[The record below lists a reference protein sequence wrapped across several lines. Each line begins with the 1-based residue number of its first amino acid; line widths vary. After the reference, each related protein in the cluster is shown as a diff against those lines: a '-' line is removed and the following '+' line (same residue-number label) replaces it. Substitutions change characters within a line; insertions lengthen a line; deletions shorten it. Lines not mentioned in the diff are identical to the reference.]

1 MRIKHLSVFFTLFL
15 CVVSFSSCN
24 KDATSGKP
32 DAGKTDSGKS
42 GSFTL
47 KPGVI
52 YFDENNTTYISVKD
66 EDSFVLSPDTPAAF
80 SPAVGDIVLAAV
92 GQSAPYGF
100 MGKVLSVNNGTE
112 GKEYKTEMVALEE
125 VFEELYIDDSIDV
138 ADQMDYLV
146 DEEGN
151 PVECRDVDS
160 SIWEELGYTDE
171 EETKA
176 SFVAEQSQIKSIPLS
191 YPYLS
196 GELLLATNLKVL
208 IDISKGKVNNYDIS
222 LKTTVTID
230 GNLNIEGSHSLVDI
244 PSKTLRMPGVITVGP
259 IVLRPALV
267 YGLGVS
273 VDGSVKMNGPLS
285 VGLLSATTSMKNF
298 ETPKT
303 VFDNSHPFKTS
314 ATYLDCDGGFTI
326 EGRVGFQ
333 FGVFSQKVLAFGV
346 DMEPEISVELSGK
359 MDMADKRIM
368 AKDIVATLSGSFGSL
383 GAYIY
388 SALFS
393 KHRGD
398 KLRVAIQTPE
408 FSYEIPLF
416 NKGENHSCVKKVG
429 NWGISGSFKD
439 KSAVMEVDEAG
450 YALFKIGKEDP
461 IEIYSVPAGSGAT
474 KADIGSADFSI
485 PDNPFDYYVRTLN
498 TVVDSGKEYSFY
510 GPIVGPLISS
520 LNMDMPYFER
530 SMSFSF
536 QYDDYGRCT
545 RVVTW
550 VTRTD
555 NGEYY
560 YTINYAYKGE
570 TIEAIWSDGG
580 FEEIIVDSKGQLVS
594 YVGTNHEGDYRNRQF
609 TYING
614 NVIVSIKDEAYEGK
628 RSLFYSNGDLK
639 EQVFK
644 YKIYYNQQ
652 ESQYSTSYSY
662 TDYPNNYSI
671 DLTYLLD
678 DMGPAYTLPPFLAFP
693 GISNHH
699 LLKSPLPSW
708 LGDPDSD
715 ISYDFD
721 EDGRMIRLS
730 SFPPYVNSLAYVDIQ
745 FKYEDTKR

>member
-24 KDATSGKP
+24 KDAISGKP
-32 DAGKTDSGKS
+32 DAGKTDSDKS

-66 EDSFVLSPDTPAAF
+66 EESFVLSPDTPAAF
-80 SPAVGDIVLAAV
+80 SPAVGDIVLAAA

-100 MGKVLSVNNGTE
+100 MGKVLSVNNGTG

-160 SIWEELGYTDE
+160 SVWEELGYTDE

-230 GNLNIEGSHSLVDI
+230 GNLNIEGSQSLVDI

-285 VGLLSATTSMKNF
+285 VGLLSATTTMKNF

-461 IEIYSVPAGSGAT
+461 VEIYSVPAGSGST
-474 KADIGSADFSI
+474 KADIGDAVFAI
-485 PDNPFDYYVRTLN
+485 PDNPFDYYVRTYN
-498 TVVDSGKEYSFY
+498 KVHNEKGDYDFYGGIIENYISKIKKYYPTGEPSYNYSFKYDEY
-510 GPIVGPLISS
+510 GRLISVRRSDSDNSYNSYIYCTYTYKENEIDYSCGDFSTS
-520 LNMDMPYFER
+520 LKMDSSGRVISSPMFSSITYVGENINIVWYNSIGMY
-530 SMSFSF
+530 SM
-536 QYDDYGRCT
+536 DIIR
-545 RVVTW
+545 
-550 VTRTD
+550 
-555 NGEYY
+555 
-560 YTINYAYKGE
+560 
-570 TIEAIWSDGG
+570 SDGNTISCIRYSAKSSYIDAAK
-580 FEEIIVDSKGQLVS
+580 FTHLSQL
-594 YVGTNHEGDYRNRQF
+594 D
-609 TYING
+609 
-614 NVIVSIKDEAYEGK
+614 
-628 RSLFYSNGDLK
+628 
-639 EQVFK
+639 
-644 YKIYYNQQ
+644 
-652 ESQYSTSYSY
+652 
-662 TDYPNNYSI
+662 NYSI
-671 DLTYLLD
+671 DFIHSLFHVEPWGVIDY
-678 DMGPAYTLPPFLAFP
+678 PPFLALP
-693 GISNHH
+693 GFRNKNLQSSINDMSITY
-699 LLKSPLPSW
+699 S
-708 LGDPDSD
+708 
-715 ISYDFD
+715 FD
-721 EDGRMIRLS
+721 ENNLVSQIRWGDGH
-730 SFPPYVNSLAYVDIQ
+730 ADITYIDLESE
-745 FKYEDTKR
+745 FDN

>member
-285 VGLLSATTSMKNF
+285 VGLLSATTTMKNF

-485 PDNPFDYYVRTLN
+485 PDNPFDYYVRTYN
-498 TVVDSGKEYSFY
+498 KVHNEDGDYDFYGGIIENYISKIKKYYPTGEPSYNYSFKYDEY
-510 GPIVGPLISS
+510 GRLISVRRSDSDNSYDSYIYCTYIYKENEIDYSCGDFSTS
-520 LNMDMPYFER
+520 LNMDSSGRVIYSPIFSSITYMGENINIVGR
-530 SMSFSF
+530 DNTNSMYSMDIIR
-536 QYDDYGRCT
+536 YDG
-545 RVVTW
+545 
-550 VTRTD
+550 
-555 NGEYY
+555 N
-560 YTINYAYKGE
+560 TISCIRYSSESSHIDAANF
-570 TIEAIWSDGG
+570 THLS
-580 FEEIIVDSKGQLVS
+580 QL
-594 YVGTNHEGDYRNRQF
+594 D
-609 TYING
+609 
-614 NVIVSIKDEAYEGK
+614 
-628 RSLFYSNGDLK
+628 
-639 EQVFK
+639 
-644 YKIYYNQQ
+644 
-652 ESQYSTSYSY
+652 
-662 TDYPNNYSI
+662 NYSI
-671 DLTYLLD
+671 DFIHSLFHVEPWGVISY
-678 DMGPAYTLPPFLAFP
+678 PPFLALP
-693 GISNHH
+693 GFRNKNLQGSINDMSITY
-699 LLKSPLPSW
+699 S
-708 LGDPDSD
+708 
-715 ISYDFD
+715 FD
-721 EDGRMIRLS
+721 ENNLVSQIRWDDGH
-730 SFPPYVNSLAYVDIQ
+730 ADITYIDLESE
-745 FKYEDTKR
+745 FDN

>member
-1 MRIKHLSVFFTLFL
+1 MRIKHLSVFVTLFL

-42 GSFTL
+42 DDFVL
-47 KPGVI
+47 KQGVI

-66 EDSFVLSPDTPAAF
+66 EESFVLSPETPAAF
-80 SPAVGDIVLAAV
+80 SPAVGDIVLAAA

-100 MGKVLSVNNGTE
+100 MGKVLSVNNGTG

-160 SIWEELGYTDE
+160 SVWEELGYTDE

-176 SFVAEQSQIKSIPLS
+176 SFVAEQSKIKSIPLS

-285 VGLLSATTSMKNF
+285 VGLLSATTTMKNF

-461 IEIYSVPAGSGAT
+461 VEIFSVSAASGST
-474 KADIGSADFSI
+474 KADIGDAVFSI

-510 GPIVGPLISS
+510 GPIVGPLISK
-520 LNMDMPYFER
+520 LNMDMPQSGH

-536 QYDDYGRCT
+536 QYDDYGRCQK
-545 RVVTW
+545 

-555 NGEYY
+555 DGIFY

-580 FEEIIVDSKGQLVS
+580 FEEITVDSKGRLIS
-594 YVGTNHEGDYRNRQF
+594 CVGTDNFDAYRNRQVS
-609 TYING
+609 YNG
-614 NVIVSIKDEAYEGK
+614 NNVIISIQTDTYEGK

-639 EQVFK
+639 EQVYK
-644 YKIYYNQQ
+644 YKWYYNQQ

-671 DLTYLLD
+671 DFTHYLLD
-678 DMGPAYTLPPFLAFP
+678 DMGGSLTLPPFLAFP
-693 GISNHH
+693 GISNSH

-708 LGDPDSD
+708 LGGSDSGSG
-715 ISYDFD
+715 ISYNFD

-730 SFPPYVNSLAYVDIQ
+730 SFPPYVNSPAYVDIQ
-745 FKYEDTKR
+745 FTYEDTKR

>member
-1 MRIKHLSVFFTLFL
+1 MILSMRINHLSAIFALFL
-15 CVVSFSSCN
+15 CAACFSSCN
-24 KDATSGKP
+24 KDATSGNL
-32 DAGKTDSGKS
+32 DGGKTEPGKS
-42 GSFTL
+42 DDFVL
-47 KPGVI
+47 KQGVI
-52 YFDENNTTYISVKD
+52 YYDETNTKYISVKD
-66 EDSFVLSPDTPAAF
+66 EESFVLSPETPVAF

-92 GQSAPYGF
+92 GQSSPYGF

-160 SIWEELGYTDE
+160 SVWEELGYTDE

-208 IDISKGKVNNYDIS
+208 VDISKGKVNNYDIS

-285 VGLLSATTSMKNF
+285 VGLLSATTTMKNF

-474 KADIGSADFSI
+474 KADIGSADLPI
-485 PDNPFDYYVRTLN
+485 PGNPFDYYVRTLN

-510 GPIVGPLISS
+510 GPIVGPLISK
-520 LNMDMPYFER
+520 LNMDMPQFEH

-536 QYDDYGRCT
+536 QYDDYGRCQK
-545 RVVTW
+545 

-555 NGEYY
+555 DGIFY
-560 YTINYAYKGE
+560 YTINYVYKGE

-580 FEEIIVDSKGQLVS
+580 FEEITVDSKGRLIS
-594 YVGTNHEGDYRNRQF
+594 CVGTDNFDAYRNRQVS
-609 TYING
+609 YNG
-614 NVIVSIKDEAYEGK
+614 NNVIISIQTDTYEGK

-639 EQVFK
+639 EQV
-644 YKIYYNQQ
+644 YNYNQQ

-671 DLTYLLD
+671 DFTHYLLD
-678 DMGPAYTLPPFLAFP
+678 DMGGSLTLPPFLAFP
-693 GISNHH
+693 GISNSH
-699 LLKSPLPSW
+699 LLKSPLPFW
-708 LGDPDSD
+708 IDAYSD
-715 ISYDFD
+715 APGISYDFD
-721 EDGRMIRLS
+721 EYGRMTRLS
-730 SFPPYVNSLAYVDIQ
+730 SLPHVDIQ
-745 FKYEDTKR
+745 FTYEDTKR

>member
-32 DAGKTDSGKS
+32 DAGETDYGQS

-66 EDSFVLSPDTPAAF
+66 GESFVLSPDTPAAF

-92 GQSAPYGF
+92 GQSSPYGF

-160 SIWEELGYTDE
+160 SVWEELGYTDE

-208 IDISKGKVNNYDIS
+208 VDISKGKVNNYDIS

-285 VGLLSATTSMKNF
+285 VGLLSATTTMKNF

-461 IEIYSVPAGSGAT
+461 IEIYSVPAGSGST
-474 KADIGSADFSI
+474 KADIGSADLSI
-485 PDNPFDYYVRTLN
+485 PGNPFDYYVRTYN
-498 TVVDSGKEYSFY
+498 KVHNEDGDYDFY
-510 GPIVGPLISS
+510 GGIIGNYISRIREHHPSSNFYEDYLFKYDEYGRLISVS
-520 LNMDMPYFER
+520 
-530 SMSFSF
+530 
-536 QYDDYGRCT
+536 
-545 RVVTW
+545 RVPSVT
-550 VTRTD
+550 
-555 NGEYY
+555 
-560 YTINYAYKGE
+560 
-570 TIEAIWSDGG
+570 
-580 FEEIIVDSKGQLVS
+580 
-594 YVGTNHEGDYRNRQF
+594 
-609 TYING
+609 
-614 NVIVSIKDEAYEGK
+614 
-628 RSLFYSNGDLK
+628 
-639 EQVFK
+639 
-644 YKIYYNQQ
+644 
-652 ESQYSTSYSY
+652 TSYSDNITFTY
-662 TDYPNNYSI
+662 SYKENEIHLGGGASECIKLDSYGRVMSYGTLLSITYMGDNINTVSRYSYNPGVLTCSIDFIRAGGNIKSHILTSTYSSPTYNNQDITTTNFTYLTQLDNYSI
-671 DLTYLLD
+671 DFIHSLCDIEELGIMLHY
-678 DMGPAYTLPPFLAFP
+678 PPFIALP
-693 GISNHH
+693 GFRNQN
-699 LLKSPLPSW
+699 LLSSILWDNGS
-708 LGDPDSD
+708 SD
-715 ISYDFD
+715 ITYSFD
-721 EDGRMIRLS
+721 EKNLVSQIRWHDGDT
-730 SFPPYVNSLAYVDIQ
+730 VHADITYIDLESE
-745 FKYEDTKR
+745 FDN

>member
-32 DAGKTDSGKS
+32 DAGETDSGES

-66 EDSFVLSPDTPAAF
+66 EESFVLSPETPAAF
-80 SPAVGDIVLAAV
+80 SPAVGDIVLAAA

-160 SIWEELGYTDE
+160 SVWEELGYTDE
-171 EETKA
+171 VETKA

-285 VGLLSATTSMKNF
+285 VGLLSATTTMKNF

-461 IEIYSVPAGSGAT
+461 VEIYSVPAGSGST
-474 KADIGSADFSI
+474 KADIGDAVFAI
-485 PDNPFDYYVRTLN
+485 PDNPFDYYVRTYN
-498 TVVDSGKEYSFY
+498 KVHNEKGDYDFYGGIIENYISKIKKYYPTGEPSYNYSFKYDEY
-510 GPIVGPLISS
+510 GRLISVRRSDSDNSYNSYIYCTYTYKENEIDYSCGDFSTS
-520 LNMDMPYFER
+520 LKMDSSGRVISSPMFSSITYVGENINIVWYNSIGMY
-530 SMSFSF
+530 SM
-536 QYDDYGRCT
+536 DIIR
-545 RVVTW
+545 
-550 VTRTD
+550 
-555 NGEYY
+555 
-560 YTINYAYKGE
+560 
-570 TIEAIWSDGG
+570 SDGNTISCIRYSAKSSYIDAAK
-580 FEEIIVDSKGQLVS
+580 FTHLSQL
-594 YVGTNHEGDYRNRQF
+594 D
-609 TYING
+609 
-614 NVIVSIKDEAYEGK
+614 
-628 RSLFYSNGDLK
+628 
-639 EQVFK
+639 
-644 YKIYYNQQ
+644 
-652 ESQYSTSYSY
+652 
-662 TDYPNNYSI
+662 NYSI
-671 DLTYLLD
+671 DFIHSLFHVEPWGVIDY
-678 DMGPAYTLPPFLAFP
+678 PPFLALP
-693 GISNHH
+693 GFRNKNLQSSINDMSITY
-699 LLKSPLPSW
+699 S
-708 LGDPDSD
+708 
-715 ISYDFD
+715 FD
-721 EDGRMIRLS
+721 ENNLVSQIRWGDGH
-730 SFPPYVNSLAYVDIQ
+730 ADITYIDLESE
-745 FKYEDTKR
+745 FDN

>member
-1 MRIKHLSVFFTLFL
+1 MILSMRINHLSAIFALFL
-15 CVVSFSSCN
+15 CAACFSSCN
-24 KDATSGKP
+24 KDATSGNL
-32 DAGKTDSGKS
+32 DGGKTEPGKS
-42 GSFTL
+42 DDFVL
-47 KPGVI
+47 KQGVI
-52 YFDENNTTYISVKD
+52 YYDETNTKYISVKD
-66 EDSFVLSPDTPAAF
+66 EESFVLSPETPVAF

-92 GQSAPYGF
+92 GQSSPYGF

-160 SIWEELGYTDE
+160 SVWEELGYTDE

-208 IDISKGKVNNYDIS
+208 VDISKGKVNNYDIS

-285 VGLLSATTSMKNF
+285 VGLLSATTTMKNF

-450 YALFKIGKEDP
+450 YALFKIGEEDP
-461 IEIYSVPAGSGAT
+461 IEIYSVPAGSGST
-474 KADIGSADFSI
+474 KADIGSADLSI
-485 PDNPFDYYVRTLN
+485 PGNPFDYYVRTYN
-498 TVVDSGKEYSFY
+498 KVHNEDGDYDFYGGIIENYISKIKKYYPTGEPSYNYSFKYDEY
-510 GPIVGPLISS
+510 GRLISVS
-520 LNMDMPYFER
+520 RTD
-530 SMSFSF
+530 S
-536 QYDDYGRCT
+536 DDPRTLLRCT
-545 RVVTW
+545 YTYKENEIDYSCGDFSTSLKMDSSGRVISSPIFSSITYV
-550 VTRTD
+550 
-555 NGEYY
+555 GEN
-560 YTINYAYKGE
+560 INIVWYNSIGKYSMD
-570 TIEAIWSDGG
+570 IIRSDGNTISCIRYTAKSSHIDAAK
-580 FEEIIVDSKGQLVS
+580 FTHLSQL
-594 YVGTNHEGDYRNRQF
+594 D
-609 TYING
+609 
-614 NVIVSIKDEAYEGK
+614 
-628 RSLFYSNGDLK
+628 
-639 EQVFK
+639 
-644 YKIYYNQQ
+644 
-652 ESQYSTSYSY
+652 
-662 TDYPNNYSI
+662 NYSI
-671 DLTYLLD
+671 DFIHSLFHVEPWGVIDY
-678 DMGPAYTLPPFLAFP
+678 PPFLALP
-693 GISNHH
+693 GFRNKNLQSSINDMSITY
-699 LLKSPLPSW
+699 S
-708 LGDPDSD
+708 
-715 ISYDFD
+715 FD
-721 EDGRMIRLS
+721 ENNLVSQIRWGDGH
-730 SFPPYVNSLAYVDIQ
+730 ADITYIDLESE
-745 FKYEDTKR
+745 FDN

>member
-1 MRIKHLSVFFTLFL
+1 MRINHLSAIFALFL

-52 YFDENNTTYISVKD
+52 YFDESNTTYISVED
-66 EDSFVLSPDTPAAF
+66 EESFVLSPDTPAAF

-112 GKEYKTEMVALEE
+112 GREYKTEMVALEE

-146 DEEGN
+146 NEEGN

-160 SIWEELGYTDE
+160 SVWEELGYTDE

-208 IDISKGKVNNYDIS
+208 VDISKGKVNNYDIS

-230 GNLNIEGSHSLVDI
+230 GNLNIEGAHSLVDI

-285 VGLLSATTSMKNF
+285 VGLLSATTTMKNF

-461 IEIYSVPAGSGAT
+461 IEIYSVPAGSGST
-474 KADIGSADFSI
+474 KADIGDAVFAI

-520 LNMDMPYFER
+520 LNMDMPYYER

-536 QYDDYGRCT
+536 QYDDYGRCQK
-545 RVVTW
+545 

-555 NGEYY
+555 DGIFY
-560 YTINYAYKGE
+560 YTINYVYKGE
-570 TIEAIWSDGG
+570 TIEATWSDGG
-580 FEEIIVDSKGQLVS
+580 FEEITVDSKGRLIS
-594 YVGTNHEGDYRNRQF
+594 CVGTDNFDAYRNRQVS
-609 TYING
+609 YNG
-614 NVIVSIKDEAYEGK
+614 NNVIISIQTDTYEGK
-628 RSLFYSNGDLK
+628 RSLFYNNGDLVK
-639 EQVFK
+639 QV
-644 YKIYYNQQ
+644 INEG
-652 ESQYSTSYSY
+652 ESYSYSY

-671 DLTYLLD
+671 DFTHYLLD
-678 DMGPAYTLPPFLAFP
+678 DMGGSLTLPPFLAFP
-693 GISNHH
+693 GISNSH

-708 LGDPDSD
+708 IYAYSD
-715 ISYDFD
+715 APGISYDFD
-721 EDGRMIRLS
+721 EYGRMTRLS
-730 SFPPYVNSLAYVDIQ
+730 SLPHVDIQ
-745 FKYEDTKR
+745 FTYEDTKR

>member
-52 YFDENNTTYISVKD
+52 YFDESNTTYISVKD
-66 EDSFVLSPDTPAAF
+66 EESFVLSPDTPAAF

-112 GKEYKTEMVALEE
+112 GREYKTEMVALEE

-160 SIWEELGYTDE
+160 SVWEELGYTDE

-208 IDISKGKVNNYDIS
+208 VDISKGKVNNYDIS

-230 GNLNIEGSHSLVDI
+230 GNLNIERSHSLVDI

-285 VGLLSATTSMKNF
+285 VGLLSATTTMKNF

-398 KLRVAIQTPE
+398 KLRIAIQTPE

-416 NKGENHSCVKKVG
+416 NKGENHSCVKRVG

-461 IEIYSVPAGSGAT
+461 IEIYSVPAGSGST
-474 KADIGSADFSI
+474 KADIGDAVFSI
-485 PDNPFDYYVRTLN
+485 PDNPFDYYVRTYN
-498 TVVDSGKEYSFY
+498 KVHNGDGDYDFFGGIIENYISKIKKYYPTGEPSYNYSFKYDEY
-510 GPIVGPLISS
+510 GRLISVRRSDSDNSYDSYIYCAYTYKENEIDYSCGDFSTSLKMDSSGRVISSPIFSSITYMGENINIVGRDNSNSMYSMDIIRSDSNTISCIRYS
-520 LNMDMPYFER
+520 AESSYIHAAKFTHL
-530 SMSFSF
+530 S
-536 QYDDYGRCT
+536 
-545 RVVTW
+545 
-550 VTRTD
+550 
-555 NGEYY
+555 
-560 YTINYAYKGE
+560 
-570 TIEAIWSDGG
+570 
-580 FEEIIVDSKGQLVS
+580 QL
-594 YVGTNHEGDYRNRQF
+594 D
-609 TYING
+609 
-614 NVIVSIKDEAYEGK
+614 
-628 RSLFYSNGDLK
+628 
-639 EQVFK
+639 
-644 YKIYYNQQ
+644 
-652 ESQYSTSYSY
+652 
-662 TDYPNNYSI
+662 NYSI
-671 DLTYLLD
+671 DFIHSLFHVEPWGVIDY
-678 DMGPAYTLPPFLAFP
+678 PPFLALP
-693 GISNHH
+693 GFRNKNLQSSINDMSITY
-699 LLKSPLPSW
+699 S
-708 LGDPDSD
+708 
-715 ISYDFD
+715 FD
-721 EDGRMIRLS
+721 ENNLVSQIRWDDGH
-730 SFPPYVNSLAYVDIQ
+730 ADITYMDLESE
-745 FKYEDTKR
+745 FDN

>member
-1 MRIKHLSVFFTLFL
+1 MRINHLSAIFALFL
-15 CVVSFSSCN
+15 CAACFSSCN
-24 KDATSGKP
+24 KDATSGNL
-32 DAGKTDSGKS
+32 DGGKTEPGKS
-42 GSFTL
+42 DDFVL
-47 KPGVI
+47 KQGVI
-52 YFDENNTTYISVKD
+52 YYDETNTKYISVKD
-66 EDSFVLSPDTPAAF
+66 EESFVLSPETPVAF

-92 GQSAPYGF
+92 GQSSPYGF

-160 SIWEELGYTDE
+160 SVWEELGYTDE

-208 IDISKGKVNNYDIS
+208 VDISKGKVNNYDIS

-285 VGLLSATTSMKNF
+285 VGLLSATTTMKNF

-450 YALFKIGKEDP
+450 YALFKIGEEDP
-461 IEIYSVPAGSGAT
+461 IEIYSVPAGSGST
-474 KADIGSADFSI
+474 KADIGSADLSI
-485 PDNPFDYYVRTLN
+485 PGNPFDYYVRTYN
-498 TVVDSGKEYSFY
+498 KVHNEDGDYDFYGGIIENYISKIKKYYPTGEPSYNYSFKYDEY
-510 GPIVGPLISS
+510 GRLISVS
-520 LNMDMPYFER
+520 RTD
-530 SMSFSF
+530 S
-536 QYDDYGRCT
+536 DDPRTLLRCT
-545 RVVTW
+545 YTYKENEIDYSCGDFSTSLKMDSSGRVISSPIFSSITYV
-550 VTRTD
+550 
-555 NGEYY
+555 GEN
-560 YTINYAYKGE
+560 INIVWYNSIGKYSMD
-570 TIEAIWSDGG
+570 IIRSDGNTISCIRYTAKSSHIDAAK
-580 FEEIIVDSKGQLVS
+580 FTHLSQL
-594 YVGTNHEGDYRNRQF
+594 D
-609 TYING
+609 
-614 NVIVSIKDEAYEGK
+614 
-628 RSLFYSNGDLK
+628 
-639 EQVFK
+639 
-644 YKIYYNQQ
+644 
-652 ESQYSTSYSY
+652 
-662 TDYPNNYSI
+662 NYSI
-671 DLTYLLD
+671 DFIHSLFHVEPWGVIDY
-678 DMGPAYTLPPFLAFP
+678 PPFLALP
-693 GISNHH
+693 GFRNKNLQSSINDMSITY
-699 LLKSPLPSW
+699 S
-708 LGDPDSD
+708 
-715 ISYDFD
+715 FD
-721 EDGRMIRLS
+721 ENNLVSQIRWGDGH
-730 SFPPYVNSLAYVDIQ
+730 ADITYIDLESE
-745 FKYEDTKR
+745 FDN

>member
-1 MRIKHLSVFFTLFL
+1 MRINHLSAIFALFL

-24 KDATSGKP
+24 KDAISGKP

-52 YFDENNTTYISVKD
+52 YFDDNNTTYISVKD
-66 EDSFVLSPDTPAAF
+66 EESFVLSPDTPAAF
-80 SPAVGDIVLAAV
+80 SPAVGDIVLAAA

-160 SIWEELGYTDE
+160 SVWDELGYTDE

-285 VGLLSATTSMKNF
+285 VGLLSATTTMKNF

-346 DMEPEISVELSGK
+346 DMEPEISVELSGT

-485 PDNPFDYYVRTLN
+485 PDNPFDYYVRTYN
-498 TVVDSGKEYSFY
+498 KVHNEKGDDDFYGGIIENYISKIKKYYPTGEPSYNYSFKYDEY
-510 GPIVGPLISS
+510 GRLISVRRSDSDNSYNSYIYCTYTYKENEIDYSCGDFSTSLKMDSSGRVISSPIFSSITYMGENINIVGRDNTNSMYSMDIIRYDGNTISCIRYS
-520 LNMDMPYFER
+520 SESSHIDAANFTHL
-530 SMSFSF
+530 S
-536 QYDDYGRCT
+536 
-545 RVVTW
+545 
-550 VTRTD
+550 
-555 NGEYY
+555 
-560 YTINYAYKGE
+560 
-570 TIEAIWSDGG
+570 
-580 FEEIIVDSKGQLVS
+580 QL
-594 YVGTNHEGDYRNRQF
+594 D
-609 TYING
+609 
-614 NVIVSIKDEAYEGK
+614 
-628 RSLFYSNGDLK
+628 
-639 EQVFK
+639 
-644 YKIYYNQQ
+644 
-652 ESQYSTSYSY
+652 
-662 TDYPNNYSI
+662 NYSI
-671 DLTYLLD
+671 DFIHSLFHVEPWGVISY
-678 DMGPAYTLPPFLAFP
+678 PPFLALP
-693 GISNHH
+693 GFRNKNLQGSINDMSITY
-699 LLKSPLPSW
+699 S
-708 LGDPDSD
+708 
-715 ISYDFD
+715 FD
-721 EDGRMIRLS
+721 ENNLVSQIRWDDGH
-730 SFPPYVNSLAYVDIQ
+730 ADITYIDLESE
-745 FKYEDTKR
+745 FDN

>member
-15 CVVSFSSCN
+15 CVVCFSSCN

-32 DAGKTDSGKS
+32 DAGETDSGES

-66 EDSFVLSPDTPAAF
+66 EESFVLSPETPAAF
-80 SPAVGDIVLAAV
+80 SPAVGDIVLAAA

-160 SIWEELGYTDE
+160 SVWEELGYTDE

-208 IDISKGKVNNYDIS
+208 VDISKGKVNNYDIS

-285 VGLLSATTSMKNF
+285 VGLLSATTTMKNF

-461 IEIYSVPAGSGAT
+461 VEIFSVSAASGST

-498 TVVDSGKEYSFY
+498 IVKDYTGKEYQFY
-510 GPIVGPLISS
+510 GGIIGAYISRIRITGEH
-520 LNMDMPYFER
+520 NNAETY
-530 SMSFSF
+530 SFT
-536 QYDDYGRCT
+536 YDDNGRLIKLLKT
-545 RVVTW
+545 REGVYVYDVITYSYFNEQIKLDW
-550 VTRTD
+550 KWK
-555 NGEYY
+555 N
-560 YTINYAYKGE
+560 E
-570 TIEAIWSDGG
+570 TIGL
-580 FEEIIVDSKGQLVS
+580 DSKGRMVS
-594 YVGTNHEGDYRNRQF
+594 YSGDNNSRIFSYPSDGHVNIHEKIQTDYLFDR
-609 TYING
+609 TLLYTDG
-614 NVIVSIKDEAYEGK
+614 
-628 RSLFYSNGDLK
+628 SLN
-639 EQVFK
+639 
-644 YKIYYNQQ
+644 
-652 ESQYSTSYSY
+652 SQNISYSTPGGSGADNISYSY
-662 TDYPNNYSI
+662 TGHTDNYSI
-671 DLTYLLD
+671 DFIHSLID
-678 DMGPAYTLPPFLAFP
+678 DMKFHTLPPFIAFP
-693 GISNHH
+693 GIRNQY
-699 LLKSPLPSW
+699 LLSRVGEDVSIF
-708 LGDPDSD
+708 
-715 ISYDFD
+715 ISSSFD
-721 EDGRMIRLS
+721 EFSRLS
-730 SFPPYVNSLAYVDIQ
+730 Q
-745 FKYEDTKR
+745 FQWSENGELHTAKVEYCDLGR